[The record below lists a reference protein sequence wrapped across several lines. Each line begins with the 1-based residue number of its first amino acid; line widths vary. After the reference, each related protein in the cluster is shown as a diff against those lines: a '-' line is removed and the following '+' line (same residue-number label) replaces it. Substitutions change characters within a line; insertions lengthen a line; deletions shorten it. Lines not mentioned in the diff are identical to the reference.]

1 MITNNT
7 GIPLQ
12 LMQLHRGGYT
22 QSIAGVTP
30 NPATLSGLP
39 RAAVP
44 PAGSGRDGSAQGA
57 PGLRST
63 VASPDADVTS
73 TLDLP
78 TGADSPV
85 HPALHLSSCGTSET
99 HILLA
104 SASVPQ
110 WCHPTRTFCPFRM
123 IESQVL

>member
-85 HPALHLSSCGTSET
+85 HPTCTYHPVEQARLISCWPVPVCRNGAIQQEF
-99 HILLA
+99 
-104 SASVPQ
+104 SVL
-110 WCHPTRTFCPFRM
+110 F
-123 IESQVL
+123 E